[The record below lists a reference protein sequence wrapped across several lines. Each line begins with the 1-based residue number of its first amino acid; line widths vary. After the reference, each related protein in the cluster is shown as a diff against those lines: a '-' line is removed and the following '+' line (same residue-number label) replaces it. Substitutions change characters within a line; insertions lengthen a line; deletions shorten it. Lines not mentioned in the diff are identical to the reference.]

1 MDLNEAI
8 TKAITISDENKMVF
22 PQTKHPWTNAAAIV
36 DMISPCRNEEDYAL
50 ISELFHRLNDN
61 IVDGTKSYEL
71 LYEMAMAIK
80 KNETEGNQTALCV
93 MMTKNDSYA
102 DGSQAIVNELKMAMT
117 MAGGF
122 KHGYSAVCFD
132 DIEWL
137 HNKKGYRHFV
147 VVDDFIGSGKT
158 VDVRYKYFLSRHF
171 IDATMSFYFLAGMAK
186 GISFCKNRN
195 IPVCCS
201 KIMHKGIHGYYHN
214 EELLKRIWA
223 MRYFESSLG
232 AESGN
237 AKLKDN
243 SFGYGQAEALYCR
256 QFGNIPNSV
265 FPIFW
270 WNKNKDGSA
279 RQSVF
284 TRVQDGY

>member
-1 MDLNEAI
+1 MNLNEAI
-8 TKAITISDENKMVF
+8 GRAITISDENKMLF
-22 PQTKHPWTNAAAIV
+22 PQTKHPWTNEAAIV
-36 DMISPCRNEEDYAL
+36 DMIRPCRNEEDYDF
-50 ISELFHRLNDN
+50 ISELFHQLNEN
-61 IVDGTKSYEL
+61 IIDGAKSYDL
-71 LYEMAMAIK
+71 LYDMALSIK
-80 KNETEGNQTALCV
+80 KNETEGDHTVLCV
-93 MMTKNDSYA
+93 MRTKNDPHA
-102 DGSQAIVNELKMAMT
+102 DGSQAIINDLKMAMT

-122 KHGYSAVCFD
+122 NHSYSAVCFD

-171 IDATMSFYFLAGMAK
+171 TDATIGFYFFAGMAK

-195 IPVCCS
+195 IPVHCC
-201 KIMHKGIHGYYHN
+201 KIMHKGIHGHYHKD
-214 EELLKRIWA
+214 ELLKRIRS
-223 MRYFESSLG
+223 MRYLESFLG
-232 AESGN
+232 AESGK

-256 QFGNIPNSV
+256 QYGNIPNSV

-270 WNKNKDGSA
+270 WNKNQDGST

>member
-8 TKAITISDENKMVF
+8 TRAITISDEYKMVF
-22 PQTKHPWTNAAAIV
+22 PQTKHPWTNEAAIV
-36 DMISPCRNEEDYAL
+36 DMISPCRNEEDCAF
-50 ISELFHRLNDN
+50 ISELFHQLNDN
-61 IVDGTKSYEL
+61 IVDGAKSYEL
-71 LYEMAMAIK
+71 LYDMALSIK

-93 MMTKNDSYA
+93 MRTKNDPFA

-122 KHGYSAVCFD
+122 IHGYSAVCFD
-132 DIEWL
+132 DIELL

-158 VDVRYKYFLSRHF
+158 VDARYKYFLSRHF
-171 IDATMSFYFLAGMAK
+171 PDATMRFYFLAGMAK
-186 GISFCKNRN
+186 GVSFCKNRN
-195 IPVCCS
+195 IPVHCC
-201 KIMHKGIHGYYHN
+201 KIMHKGIHGHYHKG
-214 EELLKRIWA
+214 ELLKRLWA
-223 MRYFESSLG
+223 MRYFESFLG
-232 AESGN
+232 AESGE

-243 SFGYGQAEALYCR
+243 SFGYGQAEALFCR

-270 WNKNKDGSA
+270 WNKNLDGST